1 MRSVLA
7 LAAAFS
13 AVYGA
18 LAAPPVPVNLT
29 VSDIVRAGNHLD
41 MAEDTVTEWDGSVY
55 AFQPGALP
63 QRLFRVRGLTT
74 SRAVPTTV
82 GGYDLLQR
90 ELFLYYVPDTD
101 TLAST
106 FTSPWDGQTYPV
118 VHTQNNPVYT
128 VLDNTTYVGSN
139 SGDATTVT
147 VSTINSIENPLNS
160 SDATRAILSAFS
172 GNLTNITTLDTT
184 TYTFPTSLLPEVGKP
199 QSLTNVTISRTRVL
213 PLLPFMNAP
222 ASAAATT
229 TLMLILSGRKVDEGV
244 DGLSEVLQTEL
255 ENGKLWAYED
265 APVSRDDAGSGA
277 QKASVNGTNEWVE
290 FSTSG
295 VFNPWRMNQTT
306 AFPLQDIG
314 DWCDA

>member
-1 MRSVLA
+1 MRSALA

-41 MAEDTVTEWDGSVY
+41 MAEDTVTEWDGHLY
-55 AFQPGALP
+55 TFQPGALP
-63 QRLFRVRGLTT
+63 QQLFRVRGLTT

-90 ELFLYYVPDTD
+90 ELFLYYHPNTD
-101 TLAST
+101 TLATT
-106 FTSPWDGQTYPV
+106 FTSPWDAQTYPV

-128 VLDNTTYVGSN
+128 VLDNTTYVGRN

-147 VSTINSIENPLNS
+147 LSTINSFVNPLNS
-160 SDATRAILSAFS
+160 NDATRAVLAPFS

-184 TYTFPTSLLPEVGKP
+184 TYTFPTSLLPATGKP
-199 QSLTNVTISRTRVL
+199 QSLTNVSISRTRVL
-213 PLLPFMNAP
+213 SVLPFMNAP
-222 ASAAATT
+222 ASVAAST
-229 TLMLILSGRKVDEGV
+229 TLLLVVTGRKVE
-244 DGLSEVLQTEL
+244 DGIDGISEDLQTEL
-255 ENGKLWAYED
+255 ETSKLWAYED

-277 QKASVNGTNEWVE
+277 QKASPNGTNEWLD
-290 FSTSG
+290 FSTSA
-295 VFNPWRMNQTT
+295 VFNKWRMNQTD
-306 AFPLQDIG
+306 AFPIQDVG